1 LNYSETFML
10 IVTVLAVC
18 MMLYFIIK
26 KYKFRNLIYI
36 MVLHSLVLFV
46 TRVFVQGE
54 VVLTA
59 FLDSFGLIQLILFAV
74 FLFMDYKQANTSS

>member
-1 LNYSETFML
+1 
-10 IVTVLAVC
+10 
-18 MMLYFIIK
+18 
-26 KYKFRNLIYI
+26 